1 MSGKSTMSERDF
13 WRTWAAKRVRIIQD
27 SWLRAARLALAGDMR
42 DLRLRVELAE
52 APPVQ
57 LVLSPHTTPTPAD
70 EPPQPS
76 QRSE

>member
-13 WRTWAAKRVRIIQD
+13 WRAWAAKRVRIIQD

-57 LVLSPHTTPTPAD
+57 IVASSDSLSPHTTPTPAD
-70 EPPQPS
+70 KPP
-76 QRSE
+76 RL